1 MAIRRFADSLV
12 DEGRKLCYSVV
23 SSILFSECTMAALIL
38 RLSNE
43 TVVSLPA
50 DLAQRAGWQEG
61 TPLQAVVSD
70 RGLELY
76 PAGQVLPYVAD
87 WPIRLAQLRERAA
100 SLGLYEPD
108 RRDEE
113 YWQIVS
119 PLMEEL
125 DHELYA

>member
-1 MAIRRFADSLV
+1 MS
-12 DEGRKLCYSVV
+12 
-23 SSILFSECTMAALIL
+23 ALIL

-61 TPLQAVVSD
+61 MPLQAIVSD
-70 RGLELY
+70 RGLELH

-87 WPIRLAQLRERAA
+87 WPTRQAQLRERATF
-100 SLGLYEPD
+100 LGLYEPD

>member
-1 MAIRRFADSLV
+1 MS
-12 DEGRKLCYSVV
+12 
-23 SSILFSECTMAALIL
+23 ALIL
-38 RLSNE
+38 RLSSE
-43 TVVSLPA
+43 PVISLPA

-61 TPLQAVVSD
+61 TSLQVVVSAQ
-70 RGLELY
+70 GLELH
-76 PAGQVLPYVAD
+76 PADQVLPDATG
-87 WPIRLAQLRERAA
+87 WPIRQAQLRERATA
-100 SLGLYEPD
+100 LGLYEPD

>member
-1 MAIRRFADSLV
+1 MMS
-12 DEGRKLCYSVV
+12 
-23 SSILFSECTMAALIL
+23 ALIL

-61 TPLQAVVSD
+61 MPLQAIVSD
-70 RGLELY
+70 RGLELH
-76 PAGQVLPYVAD
+76 PAGQVVPGVAD
-87 WPIRLAQLRERAA
+87 WPTRQAQLRERAS

>member
-1 MAIRRFADSLV
+1 MS
-12 DEGRKLCYSVV
+12 
-23 SSILFSECTMAALIL
+23 ALIL

-61 TPLQAVVSD
+61 TPLQAVVSAH
-70 RGLELY
+70 GLELH
-76 PAGQVLPYVAD
+76 PAGAVLPDAAD
-87 WPIRLAQLRERAA
+87 WPLRQAQLRERATA
-100 SLGLYEPD
+100 LGLYEPD
-108 RRDEE
+108 RRDQE

-119 PLMEEL
+119 PLLEEL

>member
-1 MAIRRFADSLV
+1 MS
-12 DEGRKLCYSVV
+12 
-23 SSILFSECTMAALIL
+23 ALIL

-61 TPLQAVVSD
+61 MPLQAVVSD
-70 RGLELY
+70 QGLELY
-76 PAGQVLPYVAD
+76 PAGQVLPYAAD
-87 WPIRLAQLRERAA
+87 WPIRQAQLRERAA
-100 SLGLYEPD
+100 ALGLYGPD

-125 DHELYA
+125 DHEL